1 MFETYS
7 GTAEWE
13 RLGCDEW
20 IDAQSVSKGLGGSG
34 KLKGMPVDDGKD
46 HTKDLD
52 EEDDGK
58 DHTKDLAQE
67 DDGKDHKKD
76 LDKDDDGKD
85 HSHDAEVNWTQCAGE
100 NGFCK
105 CDNEIFYG
113 HALNGKPN
121 FDRGHKEMDA
131 KKGGRPCTN
140 GEFGDPLR
148 GTYKHCF
155 CSSVAEPAPEI
166 DWTFCADEG
175 GHCACEADIWY
186 GAEGSDGKPDEKR
199 GHT

>member
-20 IDAQSVSKGLGGSG
+20 LDAKEISNGLGGSG

-67 DDGKDHKKD
+67 DDGKDHTKD
-76 LDKDDDGKD
+76 QDKDDDGKD
-85 HSHDAEVNWTQCAGE
+85 HSHDVEINWTQCAGE
-100 NGFCK
+100 NGYCK

-113 HALNGKPN
+113 H
-121 FDRGHKEMDA
+121 
-131 KKGGRPCTN
+131 
-140 GEFGDPLR
+140 
-148 GTYKHCF
+148 
-155 CSSVAEPAPEI
+155 S
-166 DWTFCADEG
+166 
-175 GHCACEADIWY
+175 
-186 GAEGSDGKPDEKR
+186 
-199 GHT
+199 